1 MLHSK
6 NGFLWVLLIALAA
19 LGAALF
25 SQHVLDMAP
34 CSWCILQRVL
44 FVLIAAFALLGLLGS
59 AFRPWRL
66 FNWGLIVVTAFA
78 GIAVAWHQITVA
90 AKAFS
95 CDQSFADRV
104 VSGSGLET
112 LVPWLF
118 GIYAT
123 CLDASVRVFGVDYAA
138 WGLILFVI
146 FAVYSMAMLITSWR
160 DTERRMFRR
169 SGRR

>member
-1 MLHSK
+1 MLRSK
-6 NGFLWVLLIALAA
+6 NGFLVVFLTTLAA

-25 SQHVLDMAP
+25 SQHMLDMAP

-44 FVLIAAFALLGLLGS
+44 FVLIAAFALLGLVGS
-59 AFRPWRL
+59 TFRPWRL
-66 FNWGLIVVTAFA
+66 LNWGLIVVTAFA

-104 VSGSGLET
+104 ISGSGLET
-112 LVPWLF
+112 LAPWLF

-123 CLDASVRVFGVDYAA
+123 CLDASVRVLGVDYAA
-138 WGLILFVI
+138 WGLSLFAI
-146 FAVYSMAMLITSWR
+146 YAVYGLVMLKTSWR
-160 DTERRMFRR
+160 SNERQMFKRR
-169 SGRR
+169 GRL

>member
-1 MLHSK
+1 MLRSK
-6 NGFLWVLLIALAA
+6 SGFLLVLLTALAA
-19 LGAALF
+19 LGIALF

-66 FNWGLIVVTAFA
+66 LNWGLIVAAASA
-78 GIAVAWHQITVA
+78 GIAVAWHQMTVA

-104 VSGSGLET
+104 ISGSGLET
-112 LVPWLF
+112 FAPWLF

-123 CLDASVRVFGVDYAA
+123 CLDASVRVFGVDYAT
-138 WGLILFVI
+138 WGLALFALY
-146 FAVYSMAMLITSWR
+146 AVFSLAMLVISWR
-160 DTERRMFRR
+160 SDERQVFKRQ
-169 SGRR
+169 GRR

>member
-6 NGFLWVLLIALAA
+6 NGFLLVLLTALAA
-19 LGAALF
+19 LGIALF

-66 FNWGLIVVTAFA
+66 LNWGLILVTASS

-95 CDQSFADRV
+95 CDQSLADRV
-104 VSGSGLET
+104 ISGSGLESFA
-112 LVPWLF
+112 PWLF

-123 CLDASVRVFGVDYAA
+123 CLDASVRVLGIDYAA
-138 WGLILFVI
+138 WGLALFT
-146 FAVYSMAMLITSWR
+146 VYAIYSLIKLIKTWR
-160 DTERRMFRR
+160 SVKR
-169 SGRR
+169 

>member
-6 NGFLWVLLIALAA
+6 NSFLVVLITALAA
-19 LGAALF
+19 LGVALF
-25 SQHVLDMAP
+25 SQHMLDMAP

-59 AFRPWRL
+59 AFRRWRL
-66 FNWGLIVVTAFA
+66 LNWGLIVVTAFA

-104 VSGSGLET
+104 ISGSGLEA
-112 LVPWLF
+112 LAPWLF

-123 CLDASVRVFGVDYAA
+123 CLDASVRVLGVDYAA
-138 WGLILFVI
+138 WGLSLFLLY
-146 FAVYSMAMLITSWR
+146 AVYGLVMLVTSWR
-160 DTERRMFRR
+160 SNERQMFKRR
-169 SGRR
+169 GRL

>member
-6 NGFLWVLLIALAA
+6 NGFLLVLLTALAA
-19 LGAALF
+19 LGIALF

-66 FNWGLIVVTAFA
+66 LNWGLILATACA

-104 VSGSGLET
+104 ISGSGLESFA
-112 LVPWLF
+112 PWLF

-123 CLDASVRVFGVDYAA
+123 CLDASVRVLGIDYAA
-138 WGLILFVI
+138 WGLALFALYAVFSFILFVK
-146 FAVYSMAMLITSWR
+146 TWR
-160 DTERRMFRR
+160 SVKR
-169 SGRR
+169 